1 MSRLP
6 RSLEHLKTAFNAEA
20 ASAARF
26 RFFADRAED
35 EGLPALAGRWRKLA
49 AAKDE
54 LAAGLLAAA
63 GKAAA
68 PAQAVRDA
76 IGEESY
82 ENEVLYPRMISEV
95 EEEVAARLQET
106 VARQEEHLTELR
118 SLRRELQAATG
129 DLAG

>member
-26 RFFADRAED
+26 RFFAGRASQ
-35 EGLPALAGRWRKLA
+35 EGLPALAERWRRLA
-49 AAKDE
+49 AAKDD
-54 LAAGLLAAA
+54 LAAALLAAA
-63 GKAAA
+63 GKAAE

-95 EEEVAARLQET
+95 EEEVAALLRDT
-106 VARQEEHLTELR
+106 VARQEEHLAELR

-129 DLAG
+129 DVAG